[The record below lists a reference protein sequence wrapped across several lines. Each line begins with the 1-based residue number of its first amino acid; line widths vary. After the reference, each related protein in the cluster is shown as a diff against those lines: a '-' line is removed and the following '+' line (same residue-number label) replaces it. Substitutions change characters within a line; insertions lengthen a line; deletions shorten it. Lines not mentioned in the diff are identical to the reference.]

1 MTDEMGKPSTKNEG
15 FQFIIKQWNPEPRY
29 KKHLVVTI
37 GDSNPDVDMFIANR
51 TWAQE
56 GQNRE
61 SLNIQIGSKTLRNP
75 ETVDLRLESPAELQ
89 AQIALINARLRG

>member
-1 MTDEMGKPSTKNEG
+1 
-15 FQFIIKQWNPEPRY
+15 
-29 KKHLVVTI
+29 
-37 GDSNPDVDMFIANR
+37 MFIANR